1 MTITYTQHA
10 LTRMAERG
18 IGQQE
23 VEATLKNPIRQ
34 IPAEHGRIESQ
45 GFIERSGNK
54 QLLRVIS
61 EGHLVVLVVTVVASS
76 KFEKYGVSP

>member
-10 LTRMAERG
+10 LARMAERG

-23 VEATLKNPIRQ
+23 VEATLKNPFRQ
-34 IPAEHGRIESQ
+34 IPVDHGRIESQ
-45 GFIERSGNK
+45 GFIERSGNR

-61 EGHLVVLVVTVVASS
+61 EGHVVVLVVTLMATS
-76 KFEKYGVSP
+76 KFQKYGVSP

>member
-1 MTITYTQHA
+1 MTITYTKHA
-10 LTRMAERG
+10 LARMAERG
-18 IGQQE
+18 ISQLE

-34 IPAEHGRIESQ
+34 IPADHGRTESQ

-54 QLLRVIS
+54 LLLRVIS
-61 EGHLVVLVVTVVASS
+61 EGDLVVLVVTVMATS

>member
-10 LTRMAERG
+10 LARMAERG

-23 VEATLKNPIRQ
+23 VEATLKNPFRQ
-34 IPAEHGRIESQ
+34 IPVDHGRIESQ

-61 EGHLVVLVVTVVASS
+61 EGHVVVLVVTVIATS
-76 KFEKYGVSP
+76 KFQKYGVSI

>member
-1 MTITYTQHA
+1 M
-10 LTRMAERG
+10 LAERG
-18 IGQQE
+18 ISRRE
-23 VEATLKNPIRQ
+23 VEAKLKNPIRQ

-54 QLLRVIS
+54 QLRRVIS
-61 EGHLVVLVVTVVASS
+61 EGQVVVLVVTVIATS